1 MNHLLFIGNLGA
13 GEIIVIALVV
23 LLLFGGKK
31 IPELMKGLGKGLD
44 ALLGDDF
51 TNEPEVK
58 SSLFLPISQ
67 VESCAAQPRKQF
79 DPDALADLADSIR
92 QHGII
97 QPLTV
102 RKLQSGYY
110 QIIAGE
116 RRWRASRAAGLKEV
130 PVRILEADDKLAME
144 LALVENLQR
153 EDLNAIEEAQGI
165 KALMDTLSLTQDEAA
180 ERVGKSRPAVAN
192 ALRLLKLPDSVIAL
206 VSDGKLSPGH
216 ARALLGF
223 KDEQDIIETAD
234 LIIEKGLT
242 VRDVEKLVKKRNKE
256 PKAEKP
262 AARRASY
269 YDEVELALTDF
280 LGRKVKVGTK
290 PGKESGVLEIDFFDK
305 DDLTRLADALK
316 SLGD

>member
-1 MNHLLFIGNLGA
+1 MA
-13 GEIIVIALVV
+13 A
-23 LLLFGGKK
+23 KK
-31 IPELMKGLGKGLD
+31 GGLGRGLD
-44 ALLGDDF
+44 ALFADNSIEEIASTSAVKLKIMDI
-51 TNEPEVK
+51 EPNRD
-58 SSLFLPISQ
+58 
-67 VESCAAQPRKQF
+67 QPRKIF
-79 DPDALADLADSIR
+79 DEDALAELADSIAK
-92 QHGII
+92 HGVI
-97 QPLTV
+97 QPLLV
-102 RKLQSGYY
+102 RPMPDGSY
-110 QIIAGE
+110 QLVAGE
-116 RRWRASRAAGLKEV
+116 RRWRASRMAGLTEV
-130 PVRILEADDKLAME
+130 PVVIKELSDDEAMA
-144 LALVENLQR
+144 LALIENLQR

-234 LIIEKGLT
+234 LIIEKGRT

-262 AARRASY
+262 ATRRASY

-280 LGRKVKVGTK
+280 LGRKVRVGTK

>member
-1 MNHLLFIGNLGA
+1 MA
-13 GEIIVIALVV
+13 A
-23 LLLFGGKK
+23 KK
-31 IPELMKGLGKGLD
+31 GGLGRGLD
-44 ALLGDDF
+44 ALFADNSIEEIASTSAVKLKIMDI
-51 TNEPEVK
+51 EPNRD
-58 SSLFLPISQ
+58 
-67 VESCAAQPRKQF
+67 QPRKIF
-79 DPDALADLADSIR
+79 DEDALAELADSIAK
-92 QHGII
+92 HGVI
-97 QPLTV
+97 QPLLV
-102 RKLQSGYY
+102 RPMPDGSY
-110 QIIAGE
+110 QLVAGE
-116 RRWRASRAAGLKEV
+116 RRWRASRMAGLTEV
-130 PVRILEADDKLAME
+130 PVVIKELSDDEAMA
-144 LALVENLQR
+144 LALIENLQR

-192 ALRLLKLPDSVIAL
+192 AVRLLKLPDSVIAL

>member
-1 MNHLLFIGNLGA
+1 MA
-13 GEIIVIALVV
+13 A
-23 LLLFGGKK
+23 KK
-31 IPELMKGLGKGLD
+31 GGLGRGLD
-44 ALLGDDF
+44 ALFADNSIEEIASTSAVKLKIMDI
-51 TNEPEVK
+51 EPNRD
-58 SSLFLPISQ
+58 
-67 VESCAAQPRKQF
+67 QPRKIF
-79 DPDALADLADSIR
+79 DEDALAELADSIAK
-92 QHGII
+92 HGVI
-97 QPLTV
+97 QPLLV
-102 RKLQSGYY
+102 RPMPDGSY
-110 QIIAGE
+110 QLVAGE
-116 RRWRASRAAGLKEV
+116 RRWRASRMAGLTEV
-130 PVRILEADDKLAME
+130 PVVIKELSDDEAMA
-144 LALVENLQR
+144 LALIENLQR

-223 KDEQDIIETAD
+223 KDEKDIIETAD

-290 PGKESGVLEIDFFDK
+290 PGKESGVLEIDFFNK

>member
-1 MNHLLFIGNLGA
+1 MA
-13 GEIIVIALVV
+13 A
-23 LLLFGGKK
+23 KK
-31 IPELMKGLGKGLD
+31 GGLGRGLD
-44 ALLGDDF
+44 ALFADNSIEEIASTSAVKLKIMDI
-51 TNEPEVK
+51 EPNRD
-58 SSLFLPISQ
+58 
-67 VESCAAQPRKQF
+67 QPRKIF
-79 DPDALADLADSIR
+79 DEDALAELADSIAK
-92 QHGII
+92 HGVI
-97 QPLTV
+97 QPLLV
-102 RKLQSGYY
+102 RPMPDGSY
-110 QIIAGE
+110 QLVAGE
-116 RRWRASRAAGLKEV
+116 RRWRASQMAGLTEV
-130 PVRILEADDKLAME
+130 PVVIKELSDDEAMA
-144 LALVENLQR
+144 LALIENLQR

>member
-1 MNHLLFIGNLGA
+1 MA
-13 GEIIVIALVV
+13 A
-23 LLLFGGKK
+23 KK
-31 IPELMKGLGKGLD
+31 GGLGRGLD
-44 ALLGDDF
+44 ALFADNSIEEIASTSAVKLKIMDI
-51 TNEPEVK
+51 EPNRD
-58 SSLFLPISQ
+58 
-67 VESCAAQPRKQF
+67 QPRKIF
-79 DPDALADLADSIR
+79 DEDALAELADSIAK
-92 QHGII
+92 HGVI
-97 QPLTV
+97 QPILV
-102 RKLQSGYY
+102 RPMPDGSY
-110 QIIAGE
+110 QLVAGE
-116 RRWRASRAAGLKEV
+116 RRWRASRMAGLTEV
-130 PVRILEADDKLAME
+130 PVVIKELSDDEAMA
-144 LALVENLQR
+144 LALIENLQR

-242 VRDVEKLVKKRNKE
+242 VRDVEKIVKKRNKE

>member
-1 MNHLLFIGNLGA
+1 MA
-13 GEIIVIALVV
+13 A
-23 LLLFGGKK
+23 KK
-31 IPELMKGLGKGLD
+31 GGLGRGLD
-44 ALLGDDF
+44 ALFADNSIEEIASTSAVKLKIMDI
-51 TNEPEVK
+51 EPNRD
-58 SSLFLPISQ
+58 
-67 VESCAAQPRKQF
+67 QPRKIF
-79 DPDALADLADSIR
+79 DEDALAELADSIAK
-92 QHGII
+92 HGVI
-97 QPLTV
+97 QPLLV
-102 RKLQSGYY
+102 RY
-110 QIIAGE
+110 QLVAGE
-116 RRWRASRAAGLKEV
+116 RRWRASRMAGLTEV
-130 PVRILEADDKLAME
+130 PVVIKELSDDEAMA
-144 LALVENLQR
+144 LALIENLQR

>member
-1 MNHLLFIGNLGA
+1 MA
-13 GEIIVIALVV
+13 A
-23 LLLFGGKK
+23 KK
-31 IPELMKGLGKGLD
+31 GGLGRGLD
-44 ALLGDDF
+44 ALFADNSIEEIASTSAVKLKIMDI
-51 TNEPEVK
+51 EPNRD
-58 SSLFLPISQ
+58 
-67 VESCAAQPRKQF
+67 QPRKIF
-79 DPDALADLADSIR
+79 DEDALAELADSIAK
-92 QHGII
+92 HGVI
-97 QPLTV
+97 QPLLV
-102 RKLQSGYY
+102 RPMPDGSY
-110 QIIAGE
+110 QLVAGE
-116 RRWRASRAAGLKEV
+116 RRWRASRMAGLTEV
-130 PVRILEADDKLAME
+130 PVVIKELSDDEAMA
-144 LALVENLQR
+144 LALIENLQR

-165 KALMDTLSLTQDEAA
+165 KALMDTLSLTLDEAA

>member
-1 MNHLLFIGNLGA
+1 MA
-13 GEIIVIALVV
+13 A
-23 LLLFGGKK
+23 KK
-31 IPELMKGLGKGLD
+31 GGLGRGLD
-44 ALLGDDF
+44 ALFADNSIEEIASTSAVKLKIMDI
-51 TNEPEVK
+51 EPNRD
-58 SSLFLPISQ
+58 
-67 VESCAAQPRKQF
+67 QPRKIF
-79 DPDALADLADSIR
+79 DEDALAELADSIAK
-92 QHGII
+92 HGVI
-97 QPLTV
+97 QPLLV
-102 RKLQSGYY
+102 RPMPDGSY
-110 QIIAGE
+110 QLVAGE
-116 RRWRASRAAGLKEV
+116 RRWRASRMAGLTEV
-130 PVRILEADDKLAME
+130 PVVIKELSDDEAMA
-144 LALVENLQR
+144 LALIENLQR

-192 ALRLLKLPDSVIAL
+192 ALRLLKLPESVIAL

-305 DDLTRLADALK
+305 DDLSRLADALK

>member
-1 MNHLLFIGNLGA
+1 MA
-13 GEIIVIALVV
+13 A
-23 LLLFGGKK
+23 KK
-31 IPELMKGLGKGLD
+31 GGLGRGLD
-44 ALLGDDF
+44 ALFADNSIEEIASTSAVKLKIMDI
-51 TNEPEVK
+51 EPNRD
-58 SSLFLPISQ
+58 
-67 VESCAAQPRKQF
+67 QPRKIF
-79 DPDALADLADSIR
+79 DEDALAELADSIAK
-92 QHGII
+92 HGVI
-97 QPLTV
+97 QPLLV
-102 RKLQSGYY
+102 RPMPDGSY
-110 QIIAGE
+110 QLVAGE
-116 RRWRASRAAGLKEV
+116 RRWRASRMAGLTEV
-130 PVRILEADDKLAME
+130 PVVIKELSDDEAMA
-144 LALVENLQR
+144 LALIENLQR

-206 VSDGKLSPGH
+206 VSDAKLSPGH

>member
-1 MNHLLFIGNLGA
+1 MA
-13 GEIIVIALVV
+13 A
-23 LLLFGGKK
+23 KK
-31 IPELMKGLGKGLD
+31 GGLGRGLD
-44 ALLGDDF
+44 ALFADNSIEEIASTSAVKLKTMDI
-51 TNEPEVK
+51 EPNRD
-58 SSLFLPISQ
+58 
-67 VESCAAQPRKQF
+67 QPRKVF
-79 DPDALADLADSIR
+79 DEDALAELADSIAK
-92 QHGII
+92 HGVI
-97 QPLTV
+97 QPLLV
-102 RKLQSGYY
+102 RPMPDGSY
-110 QIIAGE
+110 QLVAGE
-116 RRWRASRAAGLKEV
+116 RRWRASRMAGLTEV
-130 PVRILEADDKLAME
+130 PVVIKELSDDEAMA
-144 LALVENLQR
+144 LALIENLQR

>member
-1 MNHLLFIGNLGA
+1 MA
-13 GEIIVIALVV
+13 A
-23 LLLFGGKK
+23 KK
-31 IPELMKGLGKGLD
+31 GGLGRGLD
-44 ALLGDDF
+44 ALFADNSIEEIASTSAVKLKIMDI
-51 TNEPEVK
+51 EPNRD
-58 SSLFLPISQ
+58 
-67 VESCAAQPRKQF
+67 QPRKIF
-79 DPDALADLADSIR
+79 DEDALAELADSIAK
-92 QHGII
+92 HGVI
-97 QPLTV
+97 QPLLV
-102 RKLQSGYY
+102 RPMPDGSY
-110 QIIAGE
+110 QLVAGE
-116 RRWRASRAAGLKEV
+116 RRWRASRMAGLTEV
-130 PVRILEADDKLAME
+130 PVVIKELSDDEAMA
-144 LALVENLQR
+144 LALIENLQR

-242 VRDVEKLVKKRNKE
+242 VRDVEKLVKKINKE

>member
-1 MNHLLFIGNLGA
+1 MA
-13 GEIIVIALVV
+13 A
-23 LLLFGGKK
+23 KK
-31 IPELMKGLGKGLD
+31 GGLGRGLD
-44 ALLGDDF
+44 ALFADNSIEEIASTSAVKLKIMDI
-51 TNEPEVK
+51 EPNRD
-58 SSLFLPISQ
+58 
-67 VESCAAQPRKQF
+67 QPRKIF
-79 DPDALADLADSIR
+79 DEDALAELADSIAK
-92 QHGII
+92 HGVI
-97 QPLTV
+97 QPLLV
-102 RKLQSGYY
+102 RPMPDGSY
-110 QIIAGE
+110 QLVAGE
-116 RRWRASRAAGLKEV
+116 RRWRASRMAGLTEV
-130 PVRILEADDKLAME
+130 PVVIKELSDDEAMA
-144 LALVENLQR
+144 LALIENLQR

-165 KALMDTLSLTQDEAA
+165 KALIDTLSLTQDEAA

>member
-1 MNHLLFIGNLGA
+1 MA
-13 GEIIVIALVV
+13 A
-23 LLLFGGKK
+23 KK
-31 IPELMKGLGKGLD
+31 GGLGRGLD
-44 ALLGDDF
+44 ALFADNSIEEIASTSAVKLKIMDI
-51 TNEPEVK
+51 EPNRD
-58 SSLFLPISQ
+58 
-67 VESCAAQPRKQF
+67 QPRKIF
-79 DPDALADLADSIR
+79 DEDALAELADSIAK
-92 QHGII
+92 HGVI
-97 QPLTV
+97 QPLLV
-102 RKLQSGYY
+102 RPMPDGSY
-110 QIIAGE
+110 QLVAGE
-116 RRWRASRAAGLKEV
+116 RRWRASRMAGLTEV
-130 PVRILEADDKLAME
+130 PVVIKELSDDEAMA
-144 LALVENLQR
+144 LALIENLQR

-165 KALMDTLSLTQDEAA
+165 KALMDTFSLTQDEAA

-192 ALRLLKLPDSVIAL
+192 ALRLLKLPDSVIAF

>member
-1 MNHLLFIGNLGA
+1 MA
-13 GEIIVIALVV
+13 A
-23 LLLFGGKK
+23 KK
-31 IPELMKGLGKGLD
+31 GGLGRGLD
-44 ALLGDDF
+44 ALFADNSIEEIASTSAVKLKIMDI
-51 TNEPEVK
+51 EPNRD
-58 SSLFLPISQ
+58 
-67 VESCAAQPRKQF
+67 QPRKIF
-79 DPDALADLADSIR
+79 DEDALAELADSIAK
-92 QHGII
+92 HGVI
-97 QPLTV
+97 QPLLV
-102 RKLQSGYY
+102 RPMPDGSY
-110 QIIAGE
+110 QLVAGE
-116 RRWRASRAAGLKEV
+116 RRWRASRMAGLTEV
-130 PVRILEADDKLAME
+130 PVVIKELSDDEAMA
-144 LALVENLQR
+144 LALIENLQR

-223 KDEQDIIETAD
+223 KDERDIIETAD

-280 LGRKVKVGTK
+280 LGRKVRVGTK

>member
-1 MNHLLFIGNLGA
+1 MA
-13 GEIIVIALVV
+13 A
-23 LLLFGGKK
+23 KK
-31 IPELMKGLGKGLD
+31 GGLGRGLD
-44 ALLGDDF
+44 ALFADNSIEEIASTSAVKLKIMDI
-51 TNEPEVK
+51 EPNRD
-58 SSLFLPISQ
+58 
-67 VESCAAQPRKQF
+67 QPRKIF
-79 DPDALADLADSIR
+79 DEDALAELADSIAK
-92 QHGII
+92 HGVI
-97 QPLTV
+97 QPLLV
-102 RKLQSGYY
+102 RPMPDGSY
-110 QIIAGE
+110 QLVAGE
-116 RRWRASRAAGLKEV
+116 RRWRASRMAGLTEV
-130 PVRILEADDKLAME
+130 PVVIKELSDDEAMA
-144 LALVENLQR
+144 LALIENLQR
-153 EDLNAIEEAQGI
+153 EDLNAIEKAQGI

-206 VSDGKLSPGH
+206 VSDAKLSPGH

>member
-1 MNHLLFIGNLGA
+1 MA
-13 GEIIVIALVV
+13 A
-23 LLLFGGKK
+23 KK
-31 IPELMKGLGKGLD
+31 GGLGRGLD
-44 ALLGDDF
+44 ALFADNSIEEIASTSAVKLKIMDI
-51 TNEPEVK
+51 EPNRD
-58 SSLFLPISQ
+58 
-67 VESCAAQPRKQF
+67 QPRKIF
-79 DPDALADLADSIR
+79 DEDALAELADSIAK
-92 QHGII
+92 HGVI
-97 QPLTV
+97 QPLLV
-102 RKLQSGYY
+102 RPMPDGSY
-110 QIIAGE
+110 QLVAGE
-116 RRWRASRAAGLKEV
+116 RRWRASRMAGLTEV
-130 PVRILEADDKLAME
+130 PVVIKELSDDEAMA
-144 LALVENLQR
+144 LALIENLQR

-223 KDEQDIIETAD
+223 KDERDIIETAD

>member
-1 MNHLLFIGNLGA
+1 MTA
-13 GEIIVIALVV
+13 
-23 LLLFGGKK
+23 KK
-31 IPELMKGLGKGLD
+31 GGLGRGLD
-44 ALLGDDF
+44 ALFADNSIEEIASTSAVKLKIMDI
-51 TNEPEVK
+51 EPNRD
-58 SSLFLPISQ
+58 
-67 VESCAAQPRKQF
+67 QPRKIF
-79 DPDALADLADSIR
+79 DEDALAELADSIAK
-92 QHGII
+92 HGVI
-97 QPLTV
+97 QPLLV
-102 RKLQSGYY
+102 RPMPDGSY
-110 QIIAGE
+110 QLVAGD
-116 RRWRASRAAGLKEV
+116 RRWRASRMAGLTEV
-130 PVRILEADDKLAME
+130 PVVIKELSDDEAMA
-144 LALVENLQR
+144 LALIENLQR

>member
-1 MNHLLFIGNLGA
+1 MA
-13 GEIIVIALVV
+13 A
-23 LLLFGGKK
+23 KK
-31 IPELMKGLGKGLD
+31 GGLGRGLD
-44 ALLGDDF
+44 ALFADNSIEEIASTSAVKLKIMDI
-51 TNEPEVK
+51 EPNRD
-58 SSLFLPISQ
+58 
-67 VESCAAQPRKQF
+67 QPRKIF
-79 DPDALADLADSIR
+79 DEDALAELADSIAK
-92 QHGII
+92 HGVI
-97 QPLTV
+97 QPLLV
-102 RKLQSGYY
+102 RPMPDGSY
-110 QIIAGE
+110 QLVAGE
-116 RRWRASRAAGLKEV
+116 RRWRASRMAGLTEV
-130 PVRILEADDKLAME
+130 PVVIKELSDDEAMA
-144 LALVENLQR
+144 LALIENLQR

-223 KDEQDIIETAD
+223 RDEQDIIETAD
-234 LIIEKGLT
+234 LIIEKGQT

>member
-1 MNHLLFIGNLGA
+1 MA
-13 GEIIVIALVV
+13 A
-23 LLLFGGKK
+23 KK
-31 IPELMKGLGKGLD
+31 GGLGRGLD
-44 ALLGDDF
+44 ALFADNSIEEIASTSAVKLKILDI
-51 TNEPEVK
+51 EPNRD
-58 SSLFLPISQ
+58 
-67 VESCAAQPRKQF
+67 QPRKIF
-79 DPDALADLADSIR
+79 DEDALAELADSIAK
-92 QHGII
+92 HGVI
-97 QPLTV
+97 QPLLV
-102 RKLQSGYY
+102 RPMPDGSY
-110 QIIAGE
+110 QLVAGE
-116 RRWRASRAAGLKEV
+116 RRWRASRMAGLTEV
-130 PVRILEADDKLAME
+130 PVVIKELSDDEAMA
-144 LALVENLQR
+144 LALIENLQR

>member
-1 MNHLLFIGNLGA
+1 MA
-13 GEIIVIALVV
+13 A
-23 LLLFGGKK
+23 KK
-31 IPELMKGLGKGLD
+31 GGLGRGLD
-44 ALLGDDF
+44 ALFADNSIEEIASTSAVKLKIMDI
-51 TNEPEVK
+51 EPNRD
-58 SSLFLPISQ
+58 
-67 VESCAAQPRKQF
+67 QPRKIF
-79 DPDALADLADSIR
+79 DEDALAELADSIAK
-92 QHGII
+92 HGVI
-97 QPLTV
+97 QPLLV
-102 RKLQSGYY
+102 RPMPDGSY
-110 QIIAGE
+110 QLVAGE
-116 RRWRASRAAGLKEV
+116 RRWRASRMAGLTEV
-130 PVRILEADDKLAME
+130 PVVIKELSDDEAMA
-144 LALVENLQR
+144 LALIENLQR

-206 VSDGKLSPGH
+206 VADGKLSPGH

-305 DDLTRLADALK
+305 EDLSRLADALK